1 MEIAGRI
8 AIVTGGG
15 TGIGRATSLRLAR
28 SGARAVVINFSR
40 SGKDAEATANEIREM
55 GVEPMPYR
63 ADVADE
69 PQVKAMVAETVDR
82 YGQIDVLVNSAGTTH
97 FIPHP
102 DLDSLTDE
110 VWNEILSV
118 NLKGTFY
125 CCRAAAPELKKTG
138 GAIVNIASIAAHR
151 ASGSSIAYAVS
162 KAGVVQLTRAL
173 ALALAPEVRVN
184 SVSPGLVSTRW
195 FSSRFGDEAAAAQ
208 EETFAKQTPVQ
219 KIATPDDVARAVI
232 ALLEND
238 LITGQDLV
246 VDGGKN
252 ILYQAIV

>member
-1 MEIAGRI
+1 MDLAGRV

-15 TGIGRATSLRLAR
+15 TGIGRATSIRLAKA
-28 SGARAVVINFSR
+28 GVKAVVVNYFR
-40 SGKDAEATANEIREM
+40 SAAEAEST
-55 GVEPMPYR
+55 VEELRILGAESVAYR

-69 PQVKAMVAETVDR
+69 SMVKAMVASTVERHGRLDM
-82 YGQIDVLVNSAGTTH
+82 LVNSAGTTR
-97 FIPHP
+97 FIAHP
-102 DLDSLTDE
+102 DLDALTDE
-110 VWNEILSV
+110 VWNDILGV
-118 NLKGTFY
+118 NLKGTFF

-195 FSSRFGDEAAAAQ
+195 FSRSFGDDAAAAQ
-208 EETFAKQTPVQ
+208 EEVFAKATPLR
-219 KIATPDDVARAVI
+219 KIATPDDVARAAI

-238 LITGQDLV
+238 LITGQDLII
-246 VDGGKN
+246 DGGKN
-252 ILYQAIV
+252 ILYQPLG